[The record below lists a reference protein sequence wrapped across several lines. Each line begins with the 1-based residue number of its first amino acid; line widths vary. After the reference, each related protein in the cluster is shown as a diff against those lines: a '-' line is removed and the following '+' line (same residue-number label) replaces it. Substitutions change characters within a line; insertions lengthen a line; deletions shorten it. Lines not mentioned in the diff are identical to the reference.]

1 MLGKLGYLY
10 LHSALPDGPPEE
22 ELLMLVFARNMEIVR
37 TRRGVTLT
45 EILVVMSIIIT
56 LSALAF
62 VSFTAAKS
70 FADKIDSQSQQAIAQ
85 TQRSGQLHRIPREA
99 PSTFRGNG
107 NRPSHPIYGP
117 YGWTPIAPRF
127 SPSNVKLEGLD
138 QFRGEFA
145 LRSPFFRIRESSM
158 SAEASGFA
166 KSRYGDSMTFTSLVN
181 SPNAGESD
189 EQFVTAPAG
198 NDLAWKAYP
207 QTSAFL
213 LHSNPGAH
221 RVIYLDFDGHTTT
234 AGNPWNASVNGGN
247 PIVASAWSIDA
258 DRTTFNS
265 TERAKIIEMWR
276 MVAEDWM
283 PFDVDVTTENP
294 GIEGL
299 RFTGGSD
306 TRWGVRVVIGPRP
319 TVSNGGT
326 GAGSW
331 NGSGGIALTGTFK
344 ASDDFVCWIWNG
356 DLDPNAEDSL
366 PTTVSHETGHT
377 MGLGHDGDA
386 TQPYYPGHG
395 AGATRWGPIM
405 GGAFGKIVDT
415 WSRDTYPGAD
425 NPEDDLAIIAS
436 AANGFGYRPDDYGNT
451 TSTAFPIVAPATSTL
466 FTTYGIIEKN
476 TDVDYFSFLADPGP
490 VNIKIDPLLVG
501 PNLDIQADLLD
512 PSGGLIV
519 SVNPTAVLNAVI
531 TTNLNTKGLHFL
543 RVRGTGLL
551 PVLPAG
557 YTNYGSLG
565 NYRVSG
571 NITAY
576 TPPLSAFL
584 RLNPQRWIYN
594 SSTNTYSGY
603 LTIANVTEFAFSAE
617 FEIELTLPPTV
628 QVVRPAGTQ
637 TGQKFVFTYNG
648 RIAPGEPVRFLIE
661 LRNPFGLPLST
672 GSDSFVTDI
681 RVN

>member
-1 MLGKLGYLY
+1 
-10 LHSALPDGPPEE
+10 
-22 ELLMLVFARNMEIVR
+22 MLVFARNLENAR
-37 TRRGVTLT
+37 PRRGVTLI
-45 EILVVMSIIIT
+45 EILVVMSIIVT

-85 TQRSGQLHRIPREA
+85 TQRSEQLHRIPRDA
-99 PSTFRGNG
+99 PSAFRSTPNV

-127 SPSNVKLEGLD
+127 PNSQAKLESLD
-138 QFRGEFA
+138 QFRGESAF
-145 LRSPFFRIRESSM
+145 SNPFFQIRESSLL
-158 SAEASGFA
+158 SATSSGFS
-166 KSRYGDSMTFTSLVN
+166 KSRYSDSTIFTSLVN
-181 SPNAGESD
+181 SPNSGEFD
-189 EQFVTAPAG
+189 DQFVAAPAG
-198 NDLAWKAYP
+198 NDIVWKAYP
-207 QTSAFL
+207 PTSAFL
-213 LHSNPGAH
+213 LHSNPGAN
-221 RVIYLDFDGHTTT
+221 RVIYMDFDGHTTT

-247 PIVASAWSIDA
+247 PIVASAWSIDT
-258 DRTTFNS
+258 DRTTFNPA
-265 TERAKIIEMWR
+265 ERAKIIEMWR
-276 MVAEDWM
+276 MVAEDYM
-283 PFDVDVTTENP
+283 PFDVDVTTEDP

-299 RFTGGSD
+299 RYTGGSD
-306 TRWGVRVVIGPRP
+306 TKWGVRAVIGPQP

-326 GAGSW
+326 GPGSW
-331 NGSGGIALTGTFK
+331 NGSGGFALVGTFK
-344 ASDDFVCWIWNG
+344 APDDFVCWVWNG

-366 PTTVSHETGHT
+366 PTTVSHESGHT
-377 MGLGHDGDA
+377 TGLDHDGDA
-386 TQPYYPGHG
+386 TVTYYPGHG

-415 WSRDTYPGAD
+415 WSRDTYPGAN

-436 AANGFGYRPDDYGNT
+436 ATNGFGYRPDDYGNT
-451 TSTAFPIVAPATSTL
+451 TSTAFPIVAPAASTIV
-466 FTTYGIIEKN
+466 TTFGIIEKN

-490 VNIKIDPLLVG
+490 LNIKVDPLFVG

-512 PSGGLIV
+512 PSGAVIV
-519 SVNPTAVLNAVI
+519 SVNPTAALNAVI
-531 TTNLNTKGLHFL
+531 STNISTKGLHFL

-557 YTNYGSLG
+557 YPNYASLG
-565 NYRVSG
+565 NYKVSG
-571 NITAY
+571 SVTPF
-576 TPPLSAFL
+576 TPPRSSFL
-584 RLNPQRWIYN
+584 ALNPQRWIYN

-603 LTIANVTEFAFSAE
+603 LTIANITEFAFSAE

-628 QVVRPAGTQ
+628 QVVRPAGIQ
-637 TGQKFVFTYNG
+637 TGQRFVFTYNG

-661 LRNPFGLPLST
+661 VRNPYGLPLST